1 MENFTLMN
9 AKSVCLNR
17 PGGAARKG
25 ETFEGGNKNN
35 WFRSFLYTDYE
46 KVGYTSWFR
55 GSIPTFGH

>member
-25 ETFEGGNKNN
+25 ETFEGANKN
-35 WFRSFLYTDYE
+35 
-46 KVGYTSWFR
+46 K
-55 GSIPTFGH
+55 